1 MASEQKPSGLLS
13 GIAEQAMEQAC
24 GAADMYFD
32 AAGAVGASAAAF
44 CA

>member
-1 MASEQKPSGLLS
+1 MANEQKPSGLLS
-13 GIAEQAMEQAC
+13 GIAEQAMESC

-44 CA
+44 RA